1 MRGTRLL
8 RLRGL
13 AAAGCAVMGLAGPGL
28 AGSGLPALAAP
39 AGAAANPGPVSPRPA
54 LGTPQLV
61 KNGGRTQVIRQLVQC
76 GDTMYAVGKFTRI
89 VWDRHIYPRTNI
101 FSFSATAP
109 YRVTSWHPQVNG
121 KINSIAFDGAR
132 CANAYIG
139 GQFTRVGQTAAA
151 NIAEIR
157 TSTGRVVSRFRHDAR
172 NTVDTLAVTRNGH
185 LLVGGPFGAINGSKT
200 RFMVS
205 LNPVTGRDDRFV
217 ELNISGHYHFC
228 SGKYHRCSDGFPTEV
243 FNQQLSHSGKFD
255 LVEGVFTSVGGKRRQ
270 QIFMLNLTTKPA
282 TVTGWASPQFGGSR
296 ANGHRYPY
304 QCYWTESFYLRSAAW
319 SPDDSRIY
327 TAETGFHPWNLP
339 ARHYPRTGLCDA
351 SAAWP
356 AAHKPVRDIWIS
368 YTGCDSLYSVAADSR
383 AVYVAGHPRW
393 ANNSR
398 GCDFRGRGAVPDE
411 GLQGLSP
418 WTGRVLRNASS
429 RAGRY
434 SMSPANADTMLITR
448 AGLWIGS
455 TNRFKS
461 NLCGGAGGHAG
472 ICFLPYPRRHG

>member
-1 MRGTRLL
+1 MPARPL

-13 AAAGCAVMGLAGPGL
+13 ALAAMGCVVLAVAGPG
-28 AGSGLPALAAP
+28 SPALAAP
-39 AGAAANPGPVSPRPA
+39 AGSAAKPRPVSPWPA
-54 LGTPQLV
+54 AGTPQLV
-61 KNGGRTQVIRQLVQC
+61 KNLGRTQVIRQLVQC
-76 GDTMYAVGKFTRI
+76 GNTMYAVGRFTRI
-89 VWDRHIYPRTNI
+89 AWKRHTYLRTNA

-109 YRVTSWHPQVNG
+109 YRVTSWHPEVNG
-121 KINSIAFDGAR
+121 EVNSIAFDGAH

-139 GQFTRVGQTAAA
+139 GKFTKVGRTKAA

-157 TSTGRVVSRFRHDAR
+157 TSTGAVVRRFRHDAS
-172 NTVDTLAVTRNGH
+172 NTVNTLAVARGRH
-185 LLVGGPFGAINGSKT
+185 LLVGGHFGKINGSTT

-205 LNPVTGRDDRFV
+205 LNPVTGRDDRFIR
-217 ELNISGHYHFC
+217 LNISGHYHFC

-243 FNQQLSHSGKFD
+243 FNQQLSHNGRFD
-255 LVEGVFTSVGGKRRQ
+255 LAEGVFTSVGGRSRQ
-270 QIFMLNLTTKPA
+270 QIFMLNLTTKRA
-282 TVTGWASPQFGGSR
+282 TVTGWTSPQFDGSK
-296 ANGHRYPY
+296 AGGHRYPY
-304 QCYWTESFYLRSAAW
+304 QCFWTESFYLRSAAW
-319 SPDDSRIY
+319 SPDDSMIY

-339 ARHYPRTGLCDA
+339 VRHHLRTGLCDA

-356 AAHKPVRDIWIS
+356 AVHQPVRDIWIS

-393 ANNSR
+393 ANNPG
-398 GCDFRGRGAVPDE
+398 GCDFRGHGAVPDE

-418 WTGRVLRNASS
+418 RNGRVLRNASG

-455 TNRFKS
+455 TNRLKS
-461 NLCGGAGGHAG
+461 KLCGGAGGHAG
-472 ICFLPYPRRHG
+472 ICFLRYPRRHG

>member
-1 MRGTRLL
+1 MRGTRPL

-13 AAAGCAVMGLAGPGL
+13 AAAAAGCAVMGLAGPGL
-28 AGSGLPALAAP
+28 PALAAP
-39 AGAAANPGPVSPRPA
+39 AGSAANPAPVSPRPA
-54 LGTPQLV
+54 RGTPELV
-61 KNGGRTQVIRQLVQC
+61 KNSGRTQVIRQLVQC
-76 GDTMYAVGKFTRI
+76 GDTMYAVGRFTRI
-89 VWDRHIYPRTNI
+89 AWDRHIYLRTNI

-109 YRVTSWHPQVNG
+109 YRVTSWHPEVNG
-121 KINSIAFDGAR
+121 EVNSIAFDGTH
-132 CANAYIG
+132 CVNAYIG
-139 GQFTRVGQTAAA
+139 GKFTRVGETAAA

-157 TSTGRVVSRFRHDAR
+157 TSTGRVVGRFRHDAS
-172 NTVDTLAVTRNGH
+172 NTVDTLAVARNRH
-185 LLVGGPFGAINGSKT
+185 LLVGGHFGKINGGTT

-205 LNPVTGRDDRFV
+205 LNLVTGRDDRFIR
-217 ELNISGHYHFC
+217 LNISGHYHFC
-228 SGKYHRCSDGFPTEV
+228 SSKYHRCSDGFPTEV
-243 FNQQLSHSGKFD
+243 FNQQLSHGGKFD
-255 LVEGVFTSVGGKRRQ
+255 LAEGVFTSVGGKPRQ
-270 QIFMLNLTTKPA
+270 QIFMLNLMTNPA
-282 TVTGWASPQFGGSR
+282 TVTGWASPQFDGGRGNGR
-296 ANGHRYPY
+296 ARYPY
-304 QCYWTESFYLRSAAW
+304 QCYWTETFYIRSAAW

-339 ARHYPRTGLCDA
+339 VRHYPRTGLCDA
-351 SAAWP
+351 SAALP

-393 ANNSR
+393 ADNSAC
-398 GCDFRGRGAVPDE
+398 CDFPGRGAVPDE

-418 WTGRVLRNASS
+418 WTGLVLRSASG

-472 ICFLPYPRRHG
+472 ICLLRYPQRHG